1 MKRFTFSLQTVH
13 NVREIRRDAAERA
26 LAAVAAE
33 LQGAQGQLERVLRQ
47 RQFAM
52 DKYLLILQSQEID
65 AVTFASHTD
74 YIGSLVLLERQARV
88 MINQVEERI
97 NVKRKVLI
105 EASRQTKTT
114 ANLRERQRERH
125 HLESAQHEQKMLDEM
140 AVVASTRRLAAN
152 GRL

>member
-33 LQGAQGQLERVLRQ
+33 LQGAQGQLESVLRQ
-47 RQFAM
+47 RQLAM
-52 DKYLLILQSQEID
+52 AKYLLILQSQEID
-65 AVTFASHTD
+65 DVNFASHTD

-88 MINQVEERI
+88 MIQQVEERI
-97 NVKRKVLI
+97 TVKRKVLI
-105 EASRQTKTT
+105 EASRQTETT

-140 AVVASTRRLAAN
+140 AVVASTRRQAAN

>member
-33 LQGAQGQLERVLRQ
+33 LQGAQGQLESVLRQ
-47 RQFAM
+47 RQLAM
-52 DKYLLILQSQEID
+52 AKYLLILQSQEID

-88 MINQVEERI
+88 MIRHVEEKI
-97 NVKRKVLI
+97 TVKRKVLI
-105 EASRQTKTT
+105 EASRQTETT

-140 AVVASTRRLAAN
+140 AVVASTRRQAAN

>member
-1 MKRFTFSLQTVH
+1 MKRFHFSLQTVH

-47 RQFAM
+47 RQLAM
-52 DKYLLILQSQEID
+52 DKYLLILQSQETD

-74 YIGSLVLLERQARV
+74 YIGSLMLRERQARI
-88 MINQVEERI
+88 MILQVEERI
-97 NVKRKVLI
+97 TVKRKVLT
-105 EASRQTKTT
+105 EASRQTETT

-125 HLESAQHEQKMLDEM
+125 HLEIAQHEQKMLDEM
-140 AVVASTRRLAAN
+140 AIVAATRRLAAI
-152 GRL
+152 GQS

>member
-1 MKRFTFSLQTVH
+1 MKRFNFSLQTVH

-33 LQGAQGQLERVLRQ
+33 LQGAREQLERVLRQ
-47 RQFAM
+47 RQAAM

-88 MINQVEERI
+88 MILQVEERI
-97 NVKRKVLI
+97 TVKRKVLI
-105 EASRQTKTT
+105 EASRQTETT

-125 HLESAQHEQKMLDEM
+125 HLETAQHEQKMLDEM
-140 AVVASTRRLAAN
+140 AVVAATRRLAAN